1 MNLSQFIIDYGYWA
15 LLVGTF
21 LEGEALVVAA
31 GFFSHRGYL
40 DLPVVLLVSSLGT
53 FLSGQF
59 WYLLGRFA
67 GKRIIERSTERRAR
81 VARLQQ
87 WMGRG
92 DALVMT
98 GFHFA
103 IGFRVIT
110 PIALGAFGS
119 SAWRYAV
126 FNAAGSMMWAA
137 AYALLGY
144 FFGTA
149 AQRIVGEVAEHEWLI
164 GLLVVSAGV
173 LAWLFV
179 RSSQKKAAPQTLGDA
194 QPGPE
199 DRQGGG
205 VGGR

>member
-1 MNLSQFIIDYGYWA
+1 MNLQQFIIEYGYWA
-15 LLVGTF
+15 LLAGTF

-31 GFFSHRGYL
+31 GFFAHRGYL
-40 DLPVVLLVSSLGT
+40 DLPIVLLVSSLGT

-67 GKRIIERSTERRAR
+67 GKRIIARSVERQAR
-81 VARLQQ
+81 VARLRH

-92 DALVMT
+92 DALVMA

-110 PIALGAFGS
+110 PLALGAFGS
-119 SAWRYAV
+119 NAWRYAV

-149 AQRIVGEVAEHEWLI
+149 AQKVIGEVADHEWLI
-164 GLLVVSAGV
+164 GLIVVIAGV
-173 LAWLFV
+173 LAWLFI
-179 RSSQKKAAPQTLGDA
+179 RSQQKKAAPQTPIDGGDSPLLA
-194 QPGPE
+194 EPPKGE
-199 DRQGGG
+199 
-205 VGGR
+205 